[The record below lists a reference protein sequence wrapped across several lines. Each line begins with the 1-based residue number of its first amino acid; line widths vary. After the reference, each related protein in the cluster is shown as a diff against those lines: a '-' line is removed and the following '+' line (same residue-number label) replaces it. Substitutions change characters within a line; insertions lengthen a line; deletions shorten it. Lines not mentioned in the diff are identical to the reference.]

1 MIEELPTLIVNNG
14 FPTAVVIY
22 LLWERQ
28 RTALRTQEERE
39 GTLRYLEKAIKVNLV
54 NAIQDLKEEI
64 IKLNART
71 NGGRKY

>member
-1 MIEELPTLIVNNG
+1 MIEELPALIANNG
-14 FPTAVVIY
+14 FPVAVVVY

-28 RTALRTQEERE
+28 RVGQTWQKERE

-71 NGGRKY
+71 NGRR